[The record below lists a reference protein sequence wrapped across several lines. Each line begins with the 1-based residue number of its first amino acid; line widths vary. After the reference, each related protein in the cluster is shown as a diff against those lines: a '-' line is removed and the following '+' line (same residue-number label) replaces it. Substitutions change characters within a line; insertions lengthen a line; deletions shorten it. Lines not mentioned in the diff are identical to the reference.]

1 LVKATFGAVLGG
13 QAIVY
18 LSEEIANKMQSD
30 PKLIEA
36 IQMENPKEAAQAV
49 LSSVAF
55 AGYFGV
61 QSSIVHDLVR
71 ASRYGVLEGIP
82 GGLTFPAANAAFTMA
97 KDFFHVVS
105 SGEAAGDNWW
115 DTWMTFVHNSF
126 NGLNQTM
133 RYASQHIMLSEEMSD
148 FNARA
153 QLRKF
158 TRLEEG
164 EVQPGV
170 PSGLSN
176 PYTWPDRRAF
186 QRANTMAE
194 AQRLLPAALDEAA
207 RKAMRQHPNNP
218 VEQNKAFQNNWRQLY
233 NLDWHVTPALPDKRD
248 PESHLKR
255 MRYLGLEGPAEVHR
269 GKGDLTKT
277 LGKTLTGGMQRGTII
292 SQKQAKRLMEAEKAA
307 FRLKDPKRRLVLRAV
322 GNKGRAY

>member
-1 LVKATFGAVLGG
+1 
-13 QAIVY
+13 
-18 LSEEIANKMQSD
+18 
-30 PKLIEA
+30 
-36 IQMENPKEAAQAV
+36 MENPKEAAQAV
-49 LSSVAF
+49 MSSVAF
-55 AGYFGV
+55 AGYFGI

-71 ASRYGVLEGIP
+71 ATRYGVLEGIP

-133 RYASQHIMLSEEMSD
+133 RYATQHIMLSEEMSD
-148 FNARA
+148 FNARS

-176 PYTWPDRRAF
+176 PYTWPARRAF

-194 AQRLLPAALDEAA
+194 AQRLLPAAMSEAA
-207 RKAMRQHPNNP
+207 EKAMRQHPNNP
-218 VEQNKAFQNNWRQLY
+218 VDQNKDFQNNWRQLY

-255 MRYLGLEGPAEVHR
+255 MRYLGLEGPKEVHR
-269 GKGDLTKT
+269 GKGDLTKM
-277 LGKTLTGGMQRGTII
+277 LGKKLTGGMQRGTII
-292 SQKQAKRLMEAEKAA
+292 SKREAKRLMEAEKAA
-307 FRLKDPKRRLVLRAV
+307 FSLKEPKRRLVLRVVA
-322 GNKGRAY
+322 NKGRAY